1 MLTNPIFLVISAV
14 VLAAL
19 VVLFLKGRAPSSSE
33 LEADDSVGVV
43 DEGGEPASTAEPS
56 APTAPP
62 TTFDRFFKGLS
73 KTRGALGESLS
84 AVFGKGAVD
93 EALYTGLEEALI
105 SSDVGV
111 KTSMAL
117 IERLRERAKA
127 EGLQDGEALR
137 QALGEEIKSL
147 LKAHD
152 AQLRPAPDGEPHVI
166 LVVGVNGSGKTTTI
180 GKLAAR
186 FKAEGK
192 SVLLGAGDTFRAGA
206 IEQLKVWA
214 SRTEV
219 DVVAHEEGGD
229 PSAVLFDSL
238 KAAKARNHDVVICD
252 TAGRL
257 QSKKPLMDEL
267 GKVTRVVDKAQPGA
281 PHEVL
286 LVLDGTTGQN
296 ALSQGRIF
304 NEVTG
309 LTGVVVTKLDGTARG
324 GVVLGIVQEL
334 GVPVKFIGIGEQVDD
349 LRPFDPDVFADAL
362 LA

>member
-1 MLTNPIFLVISAV
+1 MFTNPIFIAV
-14 VLAAL
+14 VAAL
-19 VVLFLKGRAPSSSE
+19 VVAALLVLTRRSKGSIEESDLPPASSAE
-33 LEADDSVGVV
+33 PDSVAQEEESVA
-43 DEGGEPASTAEPS
+43 EEASPKTA
-56 APTAPP
+56 
-62 TTFDRFFKGLS
+62 FDLFFKGLS
-73 KTRGALGESLS
+73 KTRGALGESLG
-84 AVFGKGAVD
+84 AVFGRGAVD
-93 EALYTGLEEALI
+93 EELFTALEEALI

-111 KTSMAL
+111 KTSMRL
-117 IERLRERAKA
+117 IERLRERSKK
-127 EGLQDGEALR
+127 EGLRDGEAL
-137 QALGEEIKSL
+137 QAALAEEIKALFAVHDSA
-147 LKAHD
+147 LKSG
-152 AQLRPAPDGEPHVI
+152 PEGEPYVLLI
-166 LVVGVNGSGKTTTI
+166 VGVNGSGKTTTI

-186 FKAEGK
+186 FKSEGK

-214 SRTEV
+214 GRTEV
-219 DVVAHEEGGD
+219 DFVAHEEGGD

-267 GKVTRVVDKAQPGA
+267 GKVTRVVDKAQAGA

-309 LTGVVVTKLDGTARG
+309 LTGVVVTKLDGTAKG
-324 GVVLGIVQEL
+324 GVVLGIVEEL

-349 LRPFDPDVFADAL
+349 LRPFEAEAFVDAL
-362 LA
+362 LG

>member
-1 MLTNPIFLVISAV
+1 MLDPIVIAVAAVILVG
-14 VLAAL
+14 VL
-19 VVLFLKGRAPSSSE
+19 VLFLKGGAEKPPETEQEDAPAVSSE
-33 LEADDSVGVV
+33 PVA
-43 DEGGEPASTAEPS
+43 EPAPPSTP
-56 APTAPP
+56 
-62 TTFDRFFKGLS
+62 FDRFFQGLE
-73 KTRGALGESLS
+73 KTRSAWGESLS
-84 AVFGKGAVD
+84 GVFGRRAVD
-93 EALYTGLEEALI
+93 EELFTELEEVLI
-105 SSDVGV
+105 RSDVGV
-111 KTSMAL
+111 KIAMAL
-117 IERLRERAKA
+117 IARLKVRAA
-127 EGLQDGEALR
+127 EQGLEDGAALK
-137 QALGEEIKSL
+137 QALAEELKLRLMAHESAL
-147 LKAHD
+147 L
-152 AQLRPAPDGEPHVI
+152 PAPDEGPQVL

-186 FKAEGK
+186 FKSQGK

-206 IEQLKVWA
+206 IAQLKIWA
-214 SRTEV
+214 DRAGA
-219 DVVAHEEGGD
+219 DFVAHEEGSD

-238 KAAKARNHDVVICD
+238 KAAQARGHDVVICD

-267 GKVTRVVDKAQPGA
+267 AKVTRVVGKAQKGA

-324 GVVLGIVQEL
+324 GVVFGIVEEL

-349 LRPFDPDVFADAL
+349 LRPFDAGAFVDAL
-362 LA
+362 LGT

>member
-1 MLTNPIFLVISAV
+1 MLTNPLFIAVVAALAVAAFLVLSRRKPDSLGEAEESA
-14 VLAAL
+14 
-19 VVLFLKGRAPSSSE
+19 SSQE
-33 LEADDSVGVV
+33 GPPAEDVEEQAEADERV
-43 DEGGEPASTAEPS
+43 PKTA
-56 APTAPP
+56 
-62 TTFDRFFKGLS
+62 FDRFFEGLS
-73 KTRGALGESLS
+73 KTRGALGESLG
-84 AVFGKGAVD
+84 AVFGRGAVD
-93 EALYTGLEEALI
+93 EELFTALEEALI

-111 KTSMAL
+111 KTSMRL
-117 IERLRERAKA
+117 IERLRERSKQG
-127 EGLQDGEALR
+127 GLRDGESLQAAL
-137 QALGEEIKSL
+137 AEEIKAL
-147 LKAHD
+147 FAVHD
-152 AQLRPAPDGEPHVI
+152 SALNPGPEGEPYVLLI
-166 LVVGVNGSGKTTTI
+166 VGVNGSGKTTTI
-180 GKLAAR
+180 GKLSAR
-186 FKAEGK
+186 FKSEGK

-214 SRTEV
+214 GRT
-219 DVVAHEEGGD
+219 DADFVAHEEGGD

-238 KAAKARNHDVVICD
+238 KAAQARDRDVVICD

-267 GKVTRVVDKAQPGA
+267 AKVTRVVDKAQPGA

-304 NEVTG
+304 NDVTG

-324 GVVLGIVQEL
+324 GVVLGIVEEL

-349 LRPFDPDVFADAL
+349 LRPFEADAFVDAL